1 MDLDFGAKATNL
13 ESLRTD
19 FGFKVPDFLA
29 IPFNELFDDFE
40 TQANAIC
47 SEIDLYLSAEQ
58 TLEKTKKS
66 IQKHLQR
73 LQLDQDKVHETYS
86 LAQVKGWKKVSFRT
100 SAALEDGTEHS
111 FAGQYESFLDV
122 EVTRESIEVH
132 VRKTF
137 ESMLSERV
145 LLYLKARGISQFKLG
160 GSVVVQEM
168 FFGKVSGVLFTENGS
183 GKILISYVDSWRNSV
198 VEGEDAKEL
207 LVDRTELAK
216 TKLPSK
222 FLELCQKSLEIEFAV
237 GCPVDVEFAFDESQ
251 LMFLQYRPITN
262 RQLESTFEWDSTN
275 ISENYPGITLPL
287 TYSLIRKFYAGVY
300 LAFFG
305 MLGASEKE
313 IKAKAHIAENMLG
326 YLNGRVFYRITNW
339 YEAVALMPGR
349 FNQEFFEGMLN
360 PVKRRGK
367 SKRARM
373 DLKSLITLIRFMA
386 LLAGSERASI
396 RFSKRIAERIALYDA
411 IDFSFINAAAILDAS
426 KKAREE
432 ILRDWSITILNDVRL
447 MVFHGILQK
456 LYEKNE
462 NPNDYLNLIQGLSD
476 RASIK
481 PLEALS
487 ELGKTI
493 EQALAE
499 ENTHSLEK
507 LTNSRS
513 WPKVKRAVGAYITA
527 FGARTPGEL
536 KLENVRITDEIENV
550 LELALKAARSGIS
563 TANKASETPRIWPK
577 KSNALS
583 RMITSWVASQ
593 TRSAIDWRE
602 RFRFN
607 RAQTFNLSR
616 KAFDSIG
623 AALAAEDILEDPRD
637 IYWLTDQE
645 VDELVNAHAPVLS
658 GKKQV
663 EDRKKQFALYEKQE
677 LGLAVSGSGRIAAN
691 HLSKTE
697 NVEGDGR
704 LSGNGVAPGLVT
716 CEAIVVLEFDPKLD
730 VRGKVLVVRYIDP
743 GWTLLFTQ
751 AAAIIAERGNALSHA
766 AIISREIGI
775 PAIVGAVNAT
785 SQIQTG
791 QVITVNGNTGGIRI
805 ESA

>member
-1 MDLDFGAKATNL
+1 MAIELGTKANNL
-13 ESLRTD
+13 ENLRAN
-19 FGFKVPDFLA
+19 FGFKVPDFVA
-29 IPFNELFDDFE
+29 IPFAELFRNFE
-40 TQANAIC
+40 DVSKNLRKNIDQYLADKQSIDSLMSQVGQQLKAIHLDE
-47 SEIDLYLSAEQ
+47 SEVQE
-58 TLEKTKKS
+58 TLLL
-66 IQKHLQR
+66 LQMR
-73 LQLDQDKVHETYS
+73 R
-86 LAQVKGWKKVSFRT
+86 WKKVSFRT
-100 SAALEDGTEHS
+100 SAALEDGADSS

-122 EVTRESIEVH
+122 VLSKESIEIH

-137 ESMLSERV
+137 ESMFSERV
-145 LLYLKARGISQFKLG
+145 LLYAKARGIKSFTIG
-160 GSVVVQEM
+160 GSVIIQEM
-168 FFGKVSGVLFTENGS
+168 FYGTSSGVLFTENGS
-183 GKILISYVDSWRNSV
+183 GKILISYVDSWRNTV

-207 LVDRTELAK
+207 LIDRTDLRNAK
-216 TKLPSK
+216 VPGKIR
-222 FLELCQKSLEIEFAV
+222 ELCEKALEIEYASGV
-237 GCPVDVEFAFDESQ
+237 PVDVEWALDGKN

-262 RQLESTFEWDSTN
+262 RQLDSTFEWDSTN

-305 MLGASEKE
+305 MLGASDKD

-326 YLNGRVFYRITNW
+326 YINGRVFYRITNW
-339 YEAVALMPGR
+339 YEAVRLMPGR

-367 SKRARM
+367 AKRSSM
-373 DLKSLITLIRFMA
+373 DLKSIITLIRFIG

-396 RFSKRIAERIALYDA
+396 RFSKRIAEKIALYDA

-432 ILRDWSITILNDVRL
+432 ILQDWSVTILNDVRL

-462 NPNDYLNLIQGLSD
+462 NPNDYLQLIQGLSQK
-476 RASIK
+476 ASIK
-481 PLEALS
+481 PLEAIS
-487 ELGKTI
+487 ELGKTLERAMSEENASNI
-493 EQALAE
+493 EQLM
-499 ENTHSLEK
+499 TSK
-507 LTNSRS
+507 S
-513 WPKVKRAVGAYITA
+513 WPSVKKAVASYITA
-527 FGARTPGEL
+527 YGARTPGEL
-536 KLENVRITDEIENV
+536 KLENVRISDEIENV
-550 LELALKAARSGIS
+550 LELALKAAKSGINTEKQS
-563 TANKASETPRIWPK
+563 ADSPRVWPK
-577 KSNALS
+577 SANFVT
-583 RMITSWVASQ
+583 RMLATWVAGQ
-593 TRSAIDWRE
+593 TRQAIDWRE

-623 AALAAEDILEDPRD
+623 AALTAEGILSDPRD

-663 EDRKKQFALYEKQE
+663 EQRKKEFALYEKE
-677 LGLAVSGSGRIAAN
+677 EFGLAVAGSGRIAAK

-697 NVEGDGR
+697 NLDGEAG
-704 LSGNGVAPGLVT
+704 LSGNGVAPGVVT
-716 CEAIVVLEFDPKLD
+716 CDAVVVLEFDPKID

-775 PAIVGAVNAT
+775 PAVVGAVNAT
-785 SQIQTG
+785 SQIKTG
-791 QVITVNGNTGGIRI
+791 QLITVNGNTGGIRI